1 MIGDDAEELVAS
13 YLVANGFK
21 IIAKNFRSRNCEIDL
36 IVSKEE
42 SLIFIE
48 VKTCSRANSDFF
60 SNKVNKRKQEK
71 LITCAKLFC
80 VKNFKD
86 LCKIRSIRFDVIFV
100 DLKRGDINHYEGA
113 FFAENELI
121 SF

>member
-86 LCKIRSIRFDVIFV
+86 LCKIKSIRFDVIFV